1 MDFEKPLNLGNR
13 KSTGKQNFANLLLK
27 ICKNRASKVSLNL
40 NEVESFGTTP
50 PSEVR
55 LTNADV
61 LTVTEIYIYI
71 YI

>member
-1 MDFEKPLNLGNR
+1 MDFGKPLNLGNR
-13 KSTGKQNFANLLLK
+13 KSTGKQNFANLK
-27 ICKNRASKVSLNL
+27 ICKDRASKVSLNL

-61 LTVTEIYIYI
+61 LAVIEIYI
-71 YI
+71 